1 MGNAAGLT
9 EDQLTVLRDRLERLR
24 ANLRRHLEHEQAVAR
39 ESEPE
44 IEEVDAAEQTREQ
57 DDAVLFA
64 GHDRE
69 RLREIER
76 ALQKIPTGRYGV
88 SEISGEPIPFD
99 RLMAVPWAR
108 ADSDEE

>member
-1 MGNAAGLT
+1 
-9 EDQLTVLRDRLERLR
+9 
-24 ANLRRHLEHEQAVAR
+24 
-39 ESEPE
+39 
-44 IEEVDAAEQTREQ
+44 
-57 DDAVLFA
+57 LFA